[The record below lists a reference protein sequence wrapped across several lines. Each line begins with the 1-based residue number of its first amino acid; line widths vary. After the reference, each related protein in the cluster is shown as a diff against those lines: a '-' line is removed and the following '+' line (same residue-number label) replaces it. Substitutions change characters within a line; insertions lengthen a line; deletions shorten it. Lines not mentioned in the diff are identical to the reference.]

1 MATATLAHTPA
12 TPASKLDPTDWTR
25 ETFRAA
31 YSMARRMIRDRRTST
46 AVTSWTWYLDAARKR
61 FGASGWRI
69 AQAAGRIVFDAR
81 TVGYARAGS
90 VAELERQGLV
100 RRTRRP
106 RPGNLTATVPYRAA
120 SFERLRGHGF
130 SMAWSFDPL
139 VSSANKGLRAH
150 RARKLREERRQI
162 VARLEAEERL
172 YVLTDLGRTALVAA
186 GLAADR
192 VALTPRGSRTPA

>member
-61 FGASGWRI
+61 FGASGWKI

-90 VAELERQGLV
+90 VADLERQGLV
-100 RRTRRP
+100 RTTRRP
-106 RPGNLTATVPYRAA
+106 RPGNLTGTVPYRAVT
-120 SFERLRGHGF
+120 FERLRDCGLN
-130 SMAWSFDPL
+130 MAWTHDPL
-139 VSSANKGLRAH
+139 ASSSNHGLRVY
-150 RARKLREERRQI
+150 RAQQRRK
-162 VARLEAEERL
+162 VARIMAE
-172 YVLTDLGRTALVAA
+172 
-186 GLAADR
+186 DR
-192 VALTPRGSRTPA
+192 FALTVTGLLALRAAEAATA